1 MQIRLL
7 VSYVTRVTI
16 YIIFL
21 HAMPLNA
28 NDYTDKNY
36 FLLFRP
42 CHFEETRKLWNDI
55 CYTVLWKLC
64 MADLNNVQN

>member
-7 VSYVTRVTI
+7 ISYVTRVTI

-42 CHFEETRKLWNDI
+42 CHFEETRKL
-55 CYTVLWKLC
+55 
-64 MADLNNVQN
+64 